1 MEKGYKKYPFL
12 LEIWSDK
19 DKKREHELIT
29 WNLQKRKR
37 VL

>member
-12 LEIWSDK
+12 LEIWIDK
-19 DKKREHELIT
+19 DKKREHELII
-29 WNLQKRKR
+29 WNLQKYKR